1 MQAASLVLEIDGGS
15 IARVRYCESRDEV
28 EGKVFLCW
36 SAKDL
41 CDAAAEGITDAG
53 WNERV
58 RELLLRGPPLAQG
71 LGTLGWEGVLTALLE
86 TGGGVDPE
94 ARCHCTAMAVGCASR
109 EPLNSVHGA

>member
-1 MQAASLVLEIDGGS
+1 MQAASVVLEIDGGS

-53 WNERV
+53 WNEGV
-58 RELLLRGPPLAQG
+58 RELLLRAPPLAKW
-71 LGTLGWEGVLTALLE
+71 L
-86 TGGGVDPE
+86 
-94 ARCHCTAMAVGCASR
+94 
-109 EPLNSVHGA
+109 